1 MSENIA
7 CEMKAL
13 IIKQSS
19 EDGKEI
25 FVLYLIIL
33 PRILQLQ
40 QHKTNRTRPYI

>member
-7 CEMKAL
+7 CKMEAF
-13 IIKQSS
+13 IKQSS
-19 EDGKEI
+19 EDGKER
-25 FVLYLIIL
+25 FVFYLIIL